1 MPNVTSRVSYL
12 PTRVVYAK
20 PLTSLASTWTDNV
33 VTMTEIGST
42 GVYSGTLD
50 DVISYA
56 FFERFGANPSAS
68 DGPPFLMVY
77 AGIDALGT
85 TAPAGWINNAA
96 LADNAIGAS
105 KVASDTIT
113 AAKIASDAI
122 TAAKIATDAI
132 TATKI
137 ASGAITSAKIATDAI
152 GASQIA
158 ANAITSAKIATA
170 AIGDTQIASNAITS
184 AKIAANAIGATQV
197 ADNTITAAKIATDAI
212 TATKVADNT
221 ITAGK
226 IASNAITSAKIAADA
241 IGASQIAN
249 GALAASKFASGAF
262 DAVWGVT
269 TRTLTEVANSIG
281 VNTLLD
287 RVTGIIRTKA
297 QADADQVVLLDAIDE
312 KINVSIVPAVGISS
326 ARSPGITL
334 KAFVGE
340 TVETAITLYQ
350 TDGITPIVLTGKT
363 LVIPFETRQGG
374 DVATVGS
381 SDITI
386 TGPNDN
392 VVSFDMPAAATMLER
407 TLRFAI
413 RDAAAPNTVYLQGV
427 LNVTRAAQVDA

>member
-33 VTMTEIGST
+33 VAMTEIGST

-85 TAPAGWINNAA
+85 TAPVSWINNPA

-158 ANAITSAKIATA
+158 ANAITSAKIA
-170 AIGDTQIASNAITS
+170 
-184 AKIAANAIGATQV
+184 ANAIGASQI
-197 ADNTITAAKIATDAI
+197 ADNALTA
-212 TATKVADNT
+212 
-221 ITAGK
+221 
-226 IASNAITSAKIAADA
+226 AKIAADA
-241 IGASQIAN
+241 IGASELAADAVAEIAAGVRTNLATELDRIDIPVSQVDDQVIAN
-249 GALAASKFASGAF
+249 QQ
-262 DAVWGVT
+262 T
-269 TRTLTEVANSIG
+269 
-281 VNTLLD
+281 
-287 RVTGIIRTKA
+287 IIRT
-297 QADADQVVLLDAIDE
+297 L
-312 KINVSIVPAVGISS
+312 N
-326 ARSPGITL
+326 
-334 KAFVGE
+334 
-340 TVETAITLYQ
+340 
-350 TDGITPIVLTGKT
+350 
-363 LVIPFETRQGG
+363 
-374 DVATVGS
+374 
-381 SDITI
+381 
-386 TGPNDN
+386 N
-392 VVSFDMPAAATMLER
+392 AAGTQ
-407 TLRFAI
+407 
-413 RDAAAPNTVYLQGV
+413 Y
-427 LNVTRAAQVDA
+427 